1 MEISFASAWSSG
13 IKHWRLVGVVA
24 TATTAIAIVLALVMR
39 PVYRSETVVLP
50 VNEDGMGALGA
61 LAGQFGGLASLAGLS
76 VGKSQ
81 ARDEAIGV
89 LKSREL
95 IVQLVERKR
104 LMPVLFADDWDA
116 AKGEWSADLDKPPTM
131 GDALRKFDQSILQV
145 REDPKSGLITVRM
158 DWYDRFAA
166 ADWANTLVVFA
177 NEEMRR
183 RTITEAGSAL
193 KILNSELD
201 KAQSVELR
209 TAISRLIEAQ
219 LRSRTLASVRRQ
231 FAFKVIDPARAS
243 DPDKRQRPARTLMVL
258 LGGFIGV
265 IAGIAIAL
273 VRDSRGQPR
282 TTD

>member
-76 VGKSQ
+76 MGKSQ

-209 TAISRLIEAQ
+209 TAISRLIESQ